1 MIRGEMLNRLF
12 GGKCGFTALAI
23 MNMLPMPMDQIKGF
37 DSHRNVEH
45 LEKQFL
51 DFVMDDTDYLKLK
64 KDTSDCEESEKE
76 CDDYETDNK

>member
-23 MNMLPMPMDQIKGF
+23 MNMLPMPLDQIKGF
-37 DSHRNVEH
+37 DSQKNVEH
-45 LEKQFL
+45 LEKEFL

-64 KDTSDCEESEKE
+64 KDNSDYEESEKE
-76 CDDYETDNK
+76 CDDYENYND